1 MKTQP
6 LKHQLEEMKVSHR
19 DGSAHWLG
27 SCLTVTQGVTDSLRS
42 DFKLD

>member
-6 LKHQLEEMKVSHR
+6 LKHQLEEMKVSQR
-19 DGSAHWLG
+19 DWLS